1 MPLDSMLG
9 SRVVIIG
16 NSGSGKSTLAKALA
30 GYIAVPAIDLDPI
43 HWQDKVGVKR
53 NEARATAM
61 VVELAGKPEWIIEG
75 VYGWLAA
82 AALPFATSL
91 IWLDLP
97 WAVCSEGLSR
107 RGPCKSAA
115 AGEHEAFLQWAEAY
129 WQRQTSTSFSGHL
142 ALFENFAGS
151 KLRLR
156 SREEIDALPAKPAG
170 AAPEPS

>member
-1 MPLDSMLG
+1 MTPGSTLG

-30 GYIAVPAIDLDPI
+30 RGIGAPAIDLDPI
-43 HWQDKVGVKR
+43 HWQDRVGVKR
-53 NEARATAM
+53 DETLATGM
-61 VVELAGKPEWIIEG
+61 VVDIAGKPQWIIEG

-97 WAVCSEGLSR
+97 WMLCSEGLSL
-107 RGPCKSAA
+107 RGPWKDAA

-129 WQRQTSTSFSGHL
+129 WQRRTSTSFSGHL
-142 ALFENFAGS
+142 ALFENFAGP

-156 SREEIDALPAKPAG
+156 SREEVDALVATPVG
-170 AAPEPS
+170 AVPEPS